1 MVVVFVVVC
10 RVVYGLVGRCLSAK
24 LLTKTP
30 TLGIIIACVQV
41 IQRGVVR
48 KGKEN
53 KEWMAAVAAV
63 GGWRLARGDKAIRW
77 VY

>member
-41 IQRGVVR
+41 IQTGVVR
-48 KGKEN
+48 KGEG
-53 KEWMAAVAAV
+53 EQRMD
-63 GGWRLARGDKAIRW
+63 GGGGSGWRLAVGARG
-77 VY
+77 